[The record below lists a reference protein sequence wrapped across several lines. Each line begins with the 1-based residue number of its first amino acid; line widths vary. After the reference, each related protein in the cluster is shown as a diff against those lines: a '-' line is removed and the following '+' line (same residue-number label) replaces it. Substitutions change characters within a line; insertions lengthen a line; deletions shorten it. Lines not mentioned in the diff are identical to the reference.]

1 MAKRR
6 IKNESFENLHNVV
19 NNELDIDTETALT
32 PVESDA
38 YIQHEKVEEHVE
50 EVKQEL
56 DKKAEDVKG
65 EDKAEKP
72 EPKDVEAK
80 LVLDEDLEDFEIPWD
95 SLNPEIEVDPKD
107 KKRRTMTE
115 REPHLSDEDLADFD
129 LTPEDRERMRKT
141 WDGRDGVDPD
151 VTDNFLTY
159 DMFNFIYDMFAAQGD
174 KRFEPKVPK
183 CAQREDGK
191 KVSRFL
197 AGPSDRYITYAGEDS
212 GQDNYID
219 NYRITSSLNG
229 DNIILYS
236 NTLDEF
242 DWVKK
247 TCDYFKLRYKI
258 GTRIRNSN
266 RWLYSLTIYVPCE
279 ASGYPYLMDEY
290 LEKIGLDYHDFMPN
304 DYIKEHDKAVEDRK
318 KSHAKME
325 NDLRVDKM
333 IKKMIVKA
341 AQNGDQPLKVF
352 LDELFVNLNAAGLT
366 YGKGKVRKQFM
377 DAFDD

>member
-19 NNELDIDTETALT
+19 NNELNIDTETALT
-32 PVESDA
+32 PVEADA

-56 DKKAEDVKG
+56 DKKAEDVRG

-80 LVLDEDLEDFEIPWD
+80 LILDEDLEDFEIPED
-95 SLNPEIEVDPKD
+95 SLNTEAETELEDEPKL
-107 KKRRTMTE
+107 
-115 REPHLSDEDLADFD
+115 EPHLSDEDLADFD
-129 LTPEDRERMRKT
+129 LTAEDRERMRKT
-141 WDGRDGVDPD
+141 WDGSRGSVDPE

-174 KRFEPKVPK
+174 GRFTPTVPK

-191 KVSRFL
+191 KVSKFL
-197 AGPSDRYITYAGEDS
+197 TAPSDRYTTYTGEES

-236 NTLDEF
+236 NTLEEF

-258 GTRIRNSN
+258 GTRIRNTN
-266 RWLYSLTIYVPCE
+266 RWMYSLTIYVPCE
-279 ASGYPYLMDEY
+279 ANGYPYLMDEY
-290 LEKIGLDYHDFMPN
+290 LEKIGLDYHEFMPKE
-304 DYIKEHDKAVEDRK
+304 YIKAHDKAVESRTK
-318 KSHAKME
+318 RHAQME
-325 NDLRVDKM
+325 NDFQVDKM

-352 LDELFVNLNAAGLT
+352 LDELFANLDAVRLT

>member
-19 NNELDIDTETALT
+19 NNELDIDAETALT

-65 EDKAEKP
+65 EDKEEKA
-72 EPKDVEAK
+72 EPKDVEAR
-80 LVLDEDLEDFEIPWD
+80 LVLDEDLEDFEIPED
-95 SLNPEIEVDPKD
+95 SLNQEIEVDPKD
-107 KKRRTMTE
+107 KKRRTMTQ

-141 WDGRDGVDPD
+141 WDGRDGVDPE

-174 KRFEPKVPK
+174 GRFEPEVPEPVR
-183 CAQREDGK
+183 CEVGK
-191 KVSRFL
+191 KISKFL
-197 AGPSDRYITYAGEDS
+197 AAPSDRYTTYAGEDS

-352 LDELFVNLNAAGLT
+352 LDELFVNLTAAGLT